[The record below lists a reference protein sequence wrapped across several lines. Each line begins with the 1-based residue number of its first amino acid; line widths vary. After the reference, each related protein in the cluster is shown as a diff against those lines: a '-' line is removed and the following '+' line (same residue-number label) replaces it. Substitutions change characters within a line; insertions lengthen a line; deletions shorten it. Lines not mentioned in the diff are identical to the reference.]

1 MSLGSTIST
10 SSVTPSPNAEPCVP
24 GTLLKGDS
32 GRVYEI
38 EKILSDRRNPLLCVY
53 RARAG
58 SAKYIVKNTNKGQF
72 EYQTK
77 LEKLVASSPNVR
89 TVVDTNRENE
99 IFIYPFLAEDLL
111 QFSQKKMA
119 SETRKDVLRSALRGL
134 ADLHERDILHSDI
147 KPNNFLV
154 DYEEGSNGDVT
165 VKGVQISDLDD
176 AVIIPPKMWLRGR
189 LCGNQIWRSPESWAR
204 SLQNQASDVF
214 SFGIVMIY
222 VMTNKM
228 VFFVE
233 DDQLQAEDSWRYI
246 LRRHLSFFAD
256 EDGFNGILEHIGE
269 ENPFY
274 ERIMAFAD
282 DFPAENGRMPFEYWK
297 VVDPTF
303 TDLVVK
309 MTRLDPALRITARDA
324 LAHSWFSA

>member
-1 MSLGSTIST
+1 
-10 SSVTPSPNAEPCVP
+10 
-24 GTLLKGDS
+24 
-32 GRVYEI
+32 
-38 EKILSDRRNPLLCVY
+38 
-53 RARAG
+53 
-58 SAKYIVKNTNKGQF
+58 
-72 EYQTK
+72 
-77 LEKLVASSPNVR
+77 
-89 TVVDTNRENE
+89 
-99 IFIYPFLAEDLL
+99 
-111 QFSQKKMA
+111 
-119 SETRKDVLRSALRGL
+119 
-134 ADLHERDILHSDI
+134 
-147 KPNNFLV
+147 
-154 DYEEGSNGDVT
+154 
-165 VKGVQISDLDD
+165 
-176 AVIIPPKMWLRGR
+176 
-189 LCGNQIWRSPESWAR
+189 
-204 SLQNQASDVF
+204 
-214 SFGIVMIY
+214 MIY